1 MLNRRRFE
9 VGANLVEDSLA
20 RVAIVVGEANLHELV
35 RFQVDVDFMQYRR
48 SDAARPD
55 DYDRVQ
61 MMRFGAKHPSRRRCQ
76 SGHPL
81 ILSRSSGQGARC
93 APGPQTVMMNVRGHR
108 RPQSATPPATSM
120 RKIGFV

>member
-93 APGPQTVMMNVRGHR
+93 APGPQTAMMNVRGHR
-108 RPQSATPPATSM
+108 PRLTTPPEAST
-120 RKIGFV
+120 RKIGLV